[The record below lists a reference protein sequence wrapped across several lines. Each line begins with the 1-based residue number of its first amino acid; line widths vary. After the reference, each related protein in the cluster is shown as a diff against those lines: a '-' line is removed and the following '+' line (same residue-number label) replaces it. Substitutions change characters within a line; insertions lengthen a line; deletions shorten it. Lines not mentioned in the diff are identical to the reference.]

1 MAVHFLTRWLIFTSP
16 PKGLP
21 CAHYDFHLRWLLQL
35 LWKICNDFCSFL
47 LIISF
52 SNPNLILIPA
62 TFYSHFLISHFP
74 PLPQRHNV
82 RVVPVSEVTSE
93 YKSQRFTYWVY
104 GTGNT
109 AYAPDYPQK
118 CCCGCSIL
126 WQMATTNHTVAVEK
140 LASSLHF

>member
-62 TFYSHFLISHFP
+62 TLVSFILIFSFHIFLHFHSVTMCVWYQCQRSLQSTNLKGSHTGCMVLAT
-74 PLPQRHNV
+74 LPTLLTILKSA
-82 RVVPVSEVTSE
+82 VV
-93 YKSQRFTYWVY
+93 
-104 GTGNT
+104 G
-109 AYAPDYPQK
+109 APYFDKWLQLT
-118 CCCGCSIL
+118 IL
-126 WQMATTNHTVAVEK
+126 WQ
-140 LASSLHF
+140 